1 MLNMAKV
8 KKKKNDMEEYYC
20 AKYTLG
26 FVQVA

>member
-8 KKKKNDMEEYYC
+8 KKKNDMEEYYC